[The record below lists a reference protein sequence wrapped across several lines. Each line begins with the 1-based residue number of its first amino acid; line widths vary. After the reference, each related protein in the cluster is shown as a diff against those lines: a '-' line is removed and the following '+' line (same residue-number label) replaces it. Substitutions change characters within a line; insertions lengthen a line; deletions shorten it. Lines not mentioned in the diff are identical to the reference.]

1 MKTQKFKI
9 LSLRMGIT
17 YHTIK
22 WPINAKHICIL

>member
-9 LSLRMGIT
+9 LSLRMALLT
-17 YHTIK
+17 HTIK